1 MRNRTVSLKTIEKEI
16 LDIHANIAGTIEARL
31 REFRSIGEKGSD
43 NDLFIE
49 LVFCL
54 FTPQSSARR
63 CWRALE
69 NLLQK
74 GFLFN
79 GCFADICR
87 ELVIVRFR
95 NNKTRYLLEAREL
108 FLSPKSRSIRDMLI
122 GCSDVMEMREWL
134 SKNVKGLG
142 YKEASHFLRN
152 IGKGD
157 DIAILDRHILK
168 SMRYLGLI
176 KEIPKSL
183 PPMRYRVME
192 RILRDYSKKVSIPLN
207 HLDFVLWYKET
218 GDIFK

>member
-1 MRNRTVSLKTIEKEI
+1 MRNRTAPLITIEKEI
-16 LDIHANIAGTIEARL
+16 LNIHANIAGAVEARL
-31 REFRSIGEKGSD
+31 REFRSIWEKGSD
-43 NDLFIE
+43 KDLFIE

-54 FTPQSSARR
+54 LTPQSSARR

-69 NLLQK
+69 NLMQK

-87 ELVIVRFR
+87 ELVIVRFK
-95 NNKTRYLLEAREL
+95 NNKTRYLLEAREI
-108 FLSPKSRSIRDMLI
+108 FFSPVSRSIRDMLH

-134 SKNVKGLG
+134 SKNVKGMG

-152 IGKGD
+152 IGHGD

-168 SMRYLGLI
+168 NMLYLGLI
-176 KEIPKSL
+176 NEIPKSL
-183 PPMRYRVME
+183 PPMRYRGME
-192 RILRDYSKKVSIPLN
+192 TILREYSKKVAIPLN